1 MSSNP
6 NWQIIAPVKKQI
18 NFAISLSI
26 LSAICTVALLV
37 AIAYLVEALLQ
48 QQLSTLYIVFA
59 VIIIL
64 TVIAYLLRLQAF
76 NQSHFAAFRLEAIL
90 RKDMS
95 NHLAKLPLGY
105 ITTTGSGAITKIMQN
120 DVQAL
125 HAFVADATPLFA
137 RAYVF
142 PVLTFLAL
150 LWFDWRMAL
159 LSVAVLIIGMLIMST
174 VMKNHDEMNKIY
186 NQSREN
192 VNGAVIEFVQA
203 MPVVRTFDGGQKS
216 FRRYE
221 NALLAYKQILT
232 EWYKESGLTAR
243 ISMLVL
249 NPLPTFVILLVV
261 GTYLWQY
268 GHLSF
273 EVLVATLL
281 LGTGMVESLMP
292 YMSLYHLI
300 EKSKVSA
307 GRILELLSVR
317 PLPESDHPQIPANH
331 HIEFDQVDFRYPD
344 RQELVLKNI
353 SFTVPEH
360 SFTALVGA
368 SGAGKSTIAKLIPR
382 FWDIDHGAIKIGGV
396 NVKDIDSQQ
405 LMSQVAFVFQ
415 DNFLFSDSI
424 ANNIR
429 LGIPSATDEDVI
441 AAAKL
446 AQADEFIQQ
455 LSDGYQTQ
463 AGERGA
469 NLSGGQR
476 QRITIARAIL
486 QNRPI
491 LILDEATAFADAENE
506 ALLMQALKNLMQ
518 GKTVIMIA
526 HRLSTIRHADQIL
539 VFDQGELVERGNHH
553 ALIAAQGG
561 YARLWQAYQQ
571 AQHWH
576 IQTLS
581 PDLTGE
587 ASHG

>member
-1 MSSNP
+1 MSNNP
-6 NWQIIAPVKKQI
+6 NWQIIAPVRKQI

-26 LSAICTVALLV
+26 LSALCTVTLLV
-37 AIAYLVEALLQ
+37 AIAYLVEALLKQ
-48 QQLSTLYIVFA
+48 NLSALYIIFA
-59 VIIIL
+59 TIIL
-64 TVIAYLLRLQAF
+64 LTVAAYLLRLQAF
-76 NQSHFAAFRLEAIL
+76 NESHFAAFRLEAIL

-95 NHLAKLPLGY
+95 THLAKLPLGY

-125 HAFVADATPLFA
+125 HVFVADATPLFA

-142 PVLTFLAL
+142 PVLTFIAL

-159 LSVAVLIIGMLIMST
+159 LSFAVLMIGMLIMST
-174 VMKNHDEMNKIY
+174 VMKDRDEKNKIY
-186 NQSREN
+186 NQAREN
-192 VNGAVIEFVQA
+192 VNSSVIEFVQA

-221 NALLAYKQILT
+221 NALLSYKSILT
-232 EWYKESGLTAR
+232 EWYKESGLAAR

-261 GTYLWQY
+261 GTYLWQNNQ
-268 GHLSF
+268 LSF
-273 EVLVATLL
+273 EILVATLL

-292 YMSLYHLI
+292 YMSLYHLL

-307 GRILELLSVR
+307 GRILELLSEK
-317 PLPESDHPQIPANH
+317 PLPTTEHPDIPKNH
-331 HIEFDQVDFRYPD
+331 HIDFEQVNFRYPD
-344 RQELVLKNI
+344 REELVLKNI
-353 SFTVPEH
+353 NFTVPEH

-382 FWDIDHGAIKIGGV
+382 FWDVDEGAIKIGGI
-396 NVKDIDSQQ
+396 NVKDIDSQK

-429 LGIPSATDEDVI
+429 LGQAQATDEEVRE
-441 AAAKL
+441 AARL

-455 LSDGYQTQ
+455 LSNGYETQ

-506 ALLMQALKNLMQ
+506 ALLMQGLKNLMQ
-518 GKTVIMIA
+518 GKTIIMIA
-526 HRLSTIRHADQIL
+526 HRLSTIQNADQIL
-539 VFDQGELVERGNHH
+539 VFEQGELVEQGNHH
-553 ALIAAQGG
+553 TLIEADGG
-561 YARLWQAYQQ
+561 YAKLWRAYQQ

-576 IQTLS
+576 IQTIS
-581 PDLTGE
+581 PEQQGE